1 MGPSEPA
8 CQLENVALPVP
19 QEYRAMARSFLMP
32 GQAEGDGGSSRGLR
46 AESPGHGAHS
56 SQPRHCRPSV
66 HHLGADKTVVHADA
80 GRSRDRSEG
89 RVNCPVPGPGGQG

>member
-19 QEYRAMARSFLMP
+19 QECRAMARSFLMP

-56 SQPRHCRPSV
+56 SQPRHCRPLFIIWV
-66 HHLGADKTVVHADA
+66 PTKPWYMLMPGA
-80 GRSRDRSEG
+80 
-89 RVNCPVPGPGGQG
+89 PVTGQKAA

>member
-32 GQAEGDGGSSRGLR
+32 GQA
-46 AESPGHGAHS
+46 
-56 SQPRHCRPSV
+56 
-66 HHLGADKTVVHADA
+66 
-80 GRSRDRSEG
+80 
-89 RVNCPVPGPGGQG
+89 